1 MWCTRRIALIGLGLA
16 LVLLAPIVW
25 EGVAS
30 EADADVPKAFRLKSG
45 KDVPGRLTGAPDLPL
60 FPELQDAAQS
70 AIPDRPRAEK
80 LTPRSRLELL
90 RYVSGEFARAV
101 KPLPADKKG
110 FRYPADKPLDDQALR
125 RILMSGS
132 AANPGDTVQ
141 ITALEFKDKEIVV
154 QINGGAKGKKRWR
167 DRIQVSVGG
176 GIPTAQTTG
185 TQVGPPGFQALGST
199 LILDYGR
206 PLPDL
211 TPDELKQHLGVFL
224 DFSKQRSASVSW
236 IESLPPEFQQAIKER
251 RAMVGMDK
259 EMVIAAMGKPERKVR
274 ERDPDGLETE
284 DWIYG
289 HPPAKTVFV
298 KFAGEKVIS
307 VKQFPR

>member
-1 MWCTRRIALIGLGLA
+1 
-16 LVLLAPIVW
+16 
-25 EGVAS
+25 
-30 EADADVPKAFRLKSG
+30 
-45 KDVPGRLTGAPDLPL
+45 
-60 FPELQDAAQS
+60 
-70 AIPDRPRAEK
+70 
-80 LTPRSRLELL
+80 
-90 RYVSGEFARAV
+90 
-101 KPLPADKKG
+101 
-110 FRYPADKPLDDQALR
+110 
-125 RILMSGS
+125 
-132 AANPGDTVQ
+132 
-141 ITALEFKDKEIVV
+141 
-154 QINGGAKGKKRWR
+154 
-167 DRIQVSVGG
+167 
-176 GIPTAQTTG
+176 
-185 TQVGPPGFQALGST
+185 VGPPGFQALGST